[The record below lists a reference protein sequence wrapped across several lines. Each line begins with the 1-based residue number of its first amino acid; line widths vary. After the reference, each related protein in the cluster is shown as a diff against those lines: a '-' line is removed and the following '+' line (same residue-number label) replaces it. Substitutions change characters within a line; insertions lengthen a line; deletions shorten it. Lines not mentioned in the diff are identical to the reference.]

1 MEQQHRLIIMSRYD
15 QILKNLKEAISN
27 PHLYNEEEIRFMK
40 TQLRELTESK
50 QQFLR
55 EDNNGFGS

>member
-1 MEQQHRLIIMSRYD
+1 MTRYD

-50 QQFLR
+50 KEFLQ
-55 EDNNGFGS
+55 EGKNGFGY

>member
-1 MEQQHRLIIMSRYD
+1 MSRYD

-27 PHLYNEEEIRFMK
+27 PHLYNDEEIRFMK
-40 TQLRELTESK
+40 TQLRELTETK

-55 EDNNGFGS
+55 EDKNGFGS